1 MREVG
6 FAAVQFAMSWDRD
19 ANIAR
24 AEALA
29 EQAASQGARV
39 ILLPELFQ
47 TPYFCADQQARHLA
61 LAQPMPEDPGVRHF
75 QTVARRLGAVMPVSF
90 FERSGP
96 VLFNTVAMIDADG
109 TILGRYRKTHIPQNP
124 GYEEKYYFTPG
135 DTGFVTF
142 ATAAGR
148 LGVGICWDQWF
159 PEVAR
164 ALVLNG
170 AEAILYP
177 TAIGSEPTDP
187 GYDSAPHW
195 RRVMQGHAGANLVP
209 VVAANRVGAEA
220 EGAGVR
226 FYGTSFIADA
236 TGAVV
241 AEVARGA
248 EGVAVARFD
257 LDALARFRTAWG
269 TWRDRRPETYAAIA
283 THGLRDGG
291 PRDGV

>member
-29 EQAASQGARV
+29 ERAAAAGARV

-47 TPYFCADQQARHLA
+47 APYFCASQQARHLG
-61 LAQPMPEDPGVRHF
+61 LARPLAEDAGVQHF
-75 QTVARRLGAVMPVSF
+75 RGVARRLGAVIPVSF
-90 FERSGP
+90 YERGGP
-96 VLFNTVAMIDADG
+96 VLFNSVAMVDADG
-109 TILGRYRKTHIPQNP
+109 SVLGVYRKTHIPQNP
-124 GYEEKYYFTPG
+124 GYEEKFYFTPG
-135 DTGFVTF
+135 DTGYRVFD
-142 ATAAGR
+142 TAAGR

-164 ALVLNG
+164 ALALAG

-177 TAIGSEPTDP
+177 TAIGSEPAEP
-187 GYDSAPHW
+187 SYDSAPHW
-195 RRVMQGHAGANLVP
+195 RRVMQGHAAANLVP
-209 VVAANRVGAEA
+209 VVAANRVGAET
-220 EGAGVR
+220 EGPGVT

-241 AEVARGA
+241 AEVARDA

-257 LDALARFRTAWG
+257 LDAVAAFRTAWG
-269 TWRDRRPETYAAIA
+269 TWRDRRPSTYGAIA
-283 THGLRDGG
+283 THGGAA
-291 PRDGV
+291 

>member
-6 FAAVQFAMSWDRD
+6 FAALQFAMGWDRD
-19 ANIAR
+19 ANLAR

-29 EQAASQGARV
+29 EQAAGMGAQV

-47 TPYFCADQQARHLA
+47 TPYFCADQQARHMA
-61 LAQPMPEDPGVRHF
+61 LAQPLAGDPGVAHF
-75 QTVARRLGAVMPVSF
+75 RGVARRLGVVMPVSF
-90 FERSGP
+90 FERAGNA
-96 VLFNTVAMIDADG
+96 LFNSVAMIDADG
-109 TILGRYRKTHIPQNP
+109 AVLGLYRKMHIPQNP

-142 ATAAGR
+142 ATRFGR

-159 PEVAR
+159 PETAR
-164 ALVLNG
+164 ALALNG

-177 TAIGSEPTDP
+177 TAIGSEPSDP

-195 RRVMQGHAGANLVP
+195 RRVMQGHAAANLVP
-209 VVAANRVGAEA
+209 VVAANRVGAED
-220 EGAGVR
+220 EGKPVT

-241 AEVARGA
+241 AEVPRDA

-257 LDALARFRTAWG
+257 LDAVAAFRQGWG
-269 TWRDRRPETYAAIA
+269 TWRDRRPEVYGALAS
-283 THGLRDGG
+283 HG
-291 PRDGV
+291 PRG